1 MLQVIVHNNFVVG
14 LAAKIERFELA
25 GLWCACRTRARARA
39 RTHARTHA
47 RTDTEGMT

>member
-39 RTHARTHA
+39 HARTHA
-47 RTDTEGMT
+47 RTNRH